1 MKQTDALREQL
12 RKILTWE
19 DAHVGF
25 DAAVAGVPVPLRGI
39 APHGQP
45 HSLWQL
51 LEHMRLTQWDIL
63 DFCVNPAYVGRSAEQ
78 HWPASAAPP
87 TDAAWDDGIALFRRD
102 REAMRRLAADPGI
115 DLFSRIP
122 QGTGQTYL
130 RAVLLVADHNA
141 YHVAQIVTARRGL
154 GIWPPAN
161 AEHR

>member
-1 MKQTDALREQL
+1 MDQTKALREQL

-25 DAAVAGVPVPLRGI
+25 DEAVAGVPLALRGT
-39 APHGQP
+39 APQGQP

-63 DFCVNPAYVGRSAEQ
+63 DFCVNPAYVGLSMEQ
-78 HWPASAAPP
+78 HWPGSAAPP
-87 TDAAWDDGIALFRRD
+87 TDAAWGESIAGFRRD
-102 REAMRRLAADPGI
+102 REAMKRLAMDSRI
-115 DLFSRIP
+115 DLFGRIP

-141 YHVAQIVTARRGL
+141 YHVAQFVTARRGL
-154 GIWPPAN
+154 GIWPPAKV
-161 AEHR
+161 